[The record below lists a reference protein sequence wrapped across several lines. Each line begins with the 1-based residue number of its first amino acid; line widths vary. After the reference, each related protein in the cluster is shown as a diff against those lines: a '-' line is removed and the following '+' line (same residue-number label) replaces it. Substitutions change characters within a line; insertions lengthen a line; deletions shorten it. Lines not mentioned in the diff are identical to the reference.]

1 MPFHFQTPGPGTY
14 KVVEPKVYKQR
25 HAEYSM
31 GGRNVMP
38 GDNTQKPG
46 PGAHSPEKV
55 SIIFLQFYHITVIL

>member
-1 MPFHFQTPGPGTY
+1 
-14 KVVEPKVYKQR
+14 
-25 HAEYSM
+25 M

-55 SIIFLQFYHITVIL
+55 SVISELKMQNSCVS